1 MKVDKMD
8 EGGWKLM
15 KVDKTGENGWNWIK
29 SDENGWKWMK
39 VDEMAVEKMAE
50 KVLTNPHKS
59 VYFFGLVNKPPHITN
74 EHPFTKKRFVYSYS
88 KC

>member
-1 MKVDKMD
+1 
-8 EGGWKLM
+8 
-15 KVDKTGENGWNWIK
+15 
-29 SDENGWKWMK
+29 MK

-88 KC
+88 KF